1 MASFWSLRS
10 NSVTRQVNFN
20 RTKNYGKC
28 PNSKTQMR
36 LFGWFSNTVKK
47 SHSDSLKKIL
57 CFTRKCGKMKFLEL
71 FLNTAFFTEKKAP
84 KIPAS
89 YWWKCSTLDR
99 SRDWAKLAKSIRI
112 PDVSERWH
120 NRILGTH
127 CRDYGIAK
135 STPIHSVWTL
145 LKMSHWIFQGWH
157 FHGFFSLL
165 KLTCL
170 VTLFNRKLQMFQKL
184 AKLGIFGIFNKL
196 LSTQYENIARF
207 ARNVE

>member
-1 MASFWSLRS
+1 MPKMAHFGEFLKIWSLWS

-20 RTKNYGKC
+20 WTKIGGKC

-57 CFTRKCGKMKFLEL
+57 CFTRKCDKMKFLEL

-99 SRDWAKLAKSIRI
+99 SRDWAKLAKLIRI

-120 NRILGTH
+120 GYIGNALPRLWN
-127 CRDYGIAK
+127 
-135 STPIHSVWTL
+135 SEIHSHSQC
-145 LKMSHWIFQGWH
+145 LKITQNVTFE
-157 FHGFFSLL
+157 FF
-165 KLTCL
+165 K
-170 VTLFNRKLQMFQKL
+170 
-184 AKLGIFGIFNKL
+184 FGIF
-196 LSTQYENIARF
+196 TDFFRY
-207 ARNVE
+207 

>member
-99 SRDWAKLAKSIRI
+99 SRDWAKLAKLIRI
-112 PDVSERWH
+112 PDISERSH
-120 NRILGTH
+120 NRTLGLWN
-127 CRDYGIAK
+127 
-135 STPIHSVWTL
+135 SEIHSHSQC
-145 LKMSHWIFQGWH
+145 LKITQNVTFE
-157 FHGFFSLL
+157 FF
-165 KLTCL
+165 K
-170 VTLFNRKLQMFQKL
+170 
-184 AKLGIFGIFNKL
+184 FGIF
-196 LSTQYENIARF
+196 TDFFRY
-207 ARNVE
+207 